1 MSSILILKQIIDV
14 LYEDVKEYKEKMEK
28 RVKELEEEVSSL
40 KKNRKKPI
48 VAPSVVVLEDSEDD
62 EAFAEAALAGLALAG
77 LAPATLLTQ
86 VENMIEKKDPHTTDQ
101 DDVKT
106 VKMIGGK
113 DAKEYMKEYQ
123 RSYRKKQKE
132 NKTKTENN

>member
-40 KKNRKKPI
+40 KKSRKKPI

-62 EAFAEAALAGLALAG
+62 EAFAEAALAGLA
-77 LAPATLLTQ
+77 PATLLTQ
-86 VENMIEKKDPHTTDQ
+86 EENMIEKKENSTTGQ

>member
-28 RVKELEEEVSSL
+28 RVKELEAEVVML
-40 KKNRKKPI
+40 KDRKKKPV

-62 EAFAEAALAGLALAG
+62 EAFAEAALAGLARE
-77 LAPATLLTQ
+77 PVLTQ
-86 VENMIEKKDPHTTDQ
+86 VENTIEKKENSSTDKEEI
-101 DDVKT
+101 KT
-106 VKMIGGK
+106 VQMIGGK
-113 DAKEYMKEYQ
+113 DKKEYMKEYQ
-123 RSYRKKQKE
+123 RTYRKKQKE